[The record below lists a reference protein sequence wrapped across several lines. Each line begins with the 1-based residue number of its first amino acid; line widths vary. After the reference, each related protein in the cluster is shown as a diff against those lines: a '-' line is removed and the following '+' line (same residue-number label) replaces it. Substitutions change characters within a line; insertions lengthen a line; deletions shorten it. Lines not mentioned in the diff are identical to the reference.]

1 MLRLNSF
8 ISFRFIAILTMI
20 FLLISACSFKD
31 AVKVTSIKD
40 VRPTMENRVLGL
52 NASLEIENTNFFNV
66 TIRPSKIIVS
76 IDDKEL
82 GELKLI
88 EKVVLSSKSKET
100 YPLKFQFQLAEGAL
114 FKILSNV
121 LKRDVNLTFKGKIK
135 TKAFGLPIP
144 IQIDE
149 TKLFDGSLL
158 NLFGKLN

>member
-1 MLRLNSF
+1 MLMI
-8 ISFRFIAILTMI
+8 ISVV
-20 FLLISACSFKD
+20 SACSFKD

-100 YPLKFQFQLAEGAL
+100 YPLKFQFQLSEGAL
-114 FKILSNV
+114 FKIMSNV

-135 TKAFGLPIP
+135 TKALGLPIP

>member
-1 MLRLNSF
+1 M
-8 ISFRFIAILTMI
+8 
-20 FLLISACSFKD
+20 
-31 AVKVTSIKD
+31 SI
-40 VRPTMENRVLGL
+40 G
-52 NASLEIENTNFFNV
+52 
-66 TIRPSKIIVS
+66 
-76 IDDKEL
+76 DKEL

-100 YPLKFQFQLAEGAL
+100 YPLKFQFQLSEGAL
-114 FKILSNV
+114 FKIMSNV

-135 TKAFGLPIP
+135 TKALGLPIP

>member
-1 MLRLNSF
+1 MQTNFSS
-8 ISFRFIAILTMI
+8 ISYRFIAILTMI
-20 FLLISACSFKD
+20 FLLISSCSIKD

-40 VRPTMENRVLGL
+40 VRPNMENRVFFL
-52 NASLEIENTNFFNV
+52 NALLEIENTNFYNV
-66 TIRPSKIIVS
+66 TIKPSKISVS
-76 IDDKEL
+76 IDDKQL

-88 EKVVLSSKSKET
+88 DKVVLSSKSKET
-100 YPLKFQFQLAEGAL
+100 YPLKFQFQLSEGAL
-114 FKILSNV
+114 FKIMSNV

-135 TKAFGLPIP
+135 TKALGLPIP

>member
-1 MLRLNSF
+1 MQTNFSS
-8 ISFRFIAILTMI
+8 ISYRFIAILTMI
-20 FLLISACSFKD
+20 FLLISSCSIKD

-40 VRPTMENRVLGL
+40 VRPNMENRVFFL
-52 NASLEIENTNFFNV
+52 NASLEIENTNFYNV
-66 TIRPSKIIVS
+66 TIKPSKISVS
-76 IDDKEL
+76 IDDKQL

-88 EKVVLSSKSKET
+88 DKVVLSSKSKET
-100 YPLKFQFQLAEGAL
+100 YPLKFQFQLSEGAL
-114 FKILSNV
+114 FKIMSNV

-135 TKAFGLPIP
+135 TKALGLPIP

>member
-1 MLRLNSF
+1 MQKFNSH
-8 ISFRFIAILTMI
+8 ISFRIIAVLTVL
-20 FLLISACSFKD
+20 FLLTNACSIKE
-31 AVKVTSIKD
+31 AVKVTSIKN
-40 VRPTMENRVLGL
+40 VRPTMENGVLGL
-52 NASLEIENTNFFNV
+52 NTSLEIENTNFFNV
-66 TIRPSKIIVS
+66 TIRPSKITVS

-88 EKVVLSSKSKET
+88 EKVVLSSKSKEI
-100 YPLKFQFQLAEGAL
+100 YPLKFQFQLSEGAM

-135 TKAFGLPIP
+135 AKALGLPIP
-144 IQIDE
+144 IQVNE

>member
-8 ISFRFIAILTMI
+8 ISYRFIAILTMI

-66 TIRPSKIIVS
+66 TIKPSKIIVS
-76 IDDKEL
+76 IEDKEL
-82 GELKLI
+82 GELMLI
-88 EKVVLSSKSKET
+88 DKVVLSSKSKET
-100 YPLKFQFQLAEGAL
+100 YPLNFRFQLSEGAL
-114 FKILSNV
+114 LKIMSNV
-121 LKRDVNLTFKGKIK
+121 LKRDVNLKFKGKIK
-135 TKAFGLPIP
+135 TKALGLPIP

-158 NLFGKLN
+158 NLLGKLN